1 MDLKRE
7 MIDSYVTLS
16 LDHVAGDTY
25 KAKLIVPFQ
34 MRPLQKVMVALC
46 DLSYTQNPMAFAN
59 GRDLQIDIA
68 IPRYCSRPG
77 PEPGGGGGGGGG
89 DPGPV

>member
-46 DLSYTQNPMAFAN
+46 DLSYTQNPMAILMICF
-59 GRDLQIDIA
+59 
-68 IPRYCSRPG
+68 
-77 PEPGGGGGGGGG
+77 
-89 DPGPV
+89 